1 MKVKV
6 LLAAMLCCVSM
17 SVKAESTHE
26 EVAEVAQ
33 ATVVALEEVETAQA
47 EGQPAVHHVTSIAEE
62 AHNEHQEQNS

>member
-1 MKVKV
+1 
-6 LLAAMLCCVSM
+6 M

-33 ATVVALEEVETAQA
+33 ATVVAVEEVENAQA
-47 EGQPAVHHVTSIAEE
+47 EGQPAIHHVTSIAEE